1 MKQASNFPPT
11 QSCLLLLLFV
21 ETKKNTNLTM
31 NKSLLSVCVV
41 LSVLLMA
48 EAATPRPRPGT
59 GVPPTISPIVQDPM
73 GCPTLAPGYIAHC
86 VNKCASGCPKEW
98 ICCSNGCGRYCY
110 DPVHMIGNN

>member
-1 MKQASNFPPT
+1 
-11 QSCLLLLLFV
+11 
-21 ETKKNTNLTM
+21 M
-31 NKSLLSVCVV
+31 NKSLLTVCVV
-41 LSVLLMA
+41 LSVLLMT